1 MSTDN
6 DIETVE
12 AEAEAVKRILRR
24 QARRPFVVELTG
36 TPKAGKTTLIGQ
48 TDSFLRQCGWRV
60 HVMRER
66 AGECPLPMK
75 GHFFFNTWTTGTML
89 AGLLDAVDREHDLI
103 ILDRGLF
110 DALIWLKMQLEDKHV
125 SLDEGAVFG
134 GFVKL
139 QRWRQLVDSV
149 VLVRVEP
156 DVAMRRENAGRLRP
170 RVGSVMNE
178 LRLGKFNDVMDV
190 LREEEQ
196 QCFDL
201 TMLSNEGEAKEAAM
215 GLIRHILAKARA
227 WADPKI
233 AVLPRIL
240 VEEVIPRKVIP
251 WDEGWEKLV
260 RQVRWELR
268 SEVEESEE
276 LVQLLACGVQTCG
289 DELFLIRRQRL
300 REDVMAPRDQTAMLW
315 RGCHV
320 TRGDGE
326 SLSLVELKTQLAER
340 LRGDLHLGSLAAN
353 GEPRGFVWVPD
364 GPDSQH
370 LGAIF
375 NVRVDETVKGFLNER
390 SFKTNGRGRSTENLF
405 VRPDQLTP
413 DSVALKGYRLESWSQ
428 EFLAQRWFP

>member
-1 MSTDN
+1 VEQEGRLSTDN

-190 LREEEQ
+190 LREEER
-196 QCFDL
+196 DP
-201 TMLSNEGEAKEAAM
+201 S
-215 GLIRHILAKARA
+215 AKA
-227 WADPKI
+227 
-233 AVLPRIL
+233 
-240 VEEVIPRKVIP
+240 
-251 WDEGWEKLV
+251 G
-260 RQVRWELR
+260 
-268 SEVEESEE
+268 
-276 LVQLLACGVQTCG
+276 
-289 DELFLIRRQRL
+289 
-300 REDVMAPRDQTAMLW
+300 
-315 RGCHV
+315 
-320 TRGDGE
+320 
-326 SLSLVELKTQLAER
+326 
-340 LRGDLHLGSLAAN
+340 
-353 GEPRGFVWVPD
+353 
-364 GPDSQH
+364 
-370 LGAIF
+370 
-375 NVRVDETVKGFLNER
+375 
-390 SFKTNGRGRSTENLF
+390 
-405 VRPDQLTP
+405 
-413 DSVALKGYRLESWSQ
+413 
-428 EFLAQRWFP
+428 